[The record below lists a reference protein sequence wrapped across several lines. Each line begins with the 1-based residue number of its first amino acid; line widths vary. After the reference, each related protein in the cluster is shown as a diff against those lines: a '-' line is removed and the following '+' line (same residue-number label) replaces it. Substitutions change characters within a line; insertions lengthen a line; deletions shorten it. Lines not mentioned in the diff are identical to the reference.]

1 MEDKIKLLIAIGA
14 SVTANCQPCLK
25 TAVTQAQLA
34 EVDEKEILE
43 AIAIGRVVRKGAF
56 GKMDKFASTLTG
68 KDVGSSGECPF
79 GSTEEEV
86 KEWVEQDDKCG
97 CSHRSAR

>member
-14 SVTANCQPCLK
+14 SVTASCQPCLK

-34 EVDEKEILE
+34 EVDKKEILE
-43 AIAIGRVVRKGAF
+43 AIAIGRVVRRGAF

-97 CSHRSAR
+97 CS

>member
-1 MEDKIKLLIAIGA
+1 MEDKIKLLIAVGA

-25 TAVTQAQLA
+25 TAITQTQLA
-34 EVDEKEILE
+34 GVDKKEIVE

-56 GKMDKFASTLTG
+56 AKMDKFASSLIG
-68 KDVGSSGECPF
+68 KDLGSSDECPF

-86 KEWVEQDDKCG
+86 KEWVNQDDQCG
-97 CSHRSAR
+97 CS

>member
-1 MEDKIKLLIAIGA
+1 MEDKIKLLIAVGA

-34 EVDEKEILE
+34 GVDKKEILE
-43 AIAIGRVVRKGAF
+43 AIAIGRVVRRGAF
-56 GKMDKFASTLTG
+56 GKMDKFVSTLTG

-86 KEWVEQDDKCG
+86 KEWVEQDDQCG
-97 CSHRSAR
+97 CS

>member
-1 MEDKIKLLIAIGA
+1 MEDKIKLLVAVGA

-25 TAVTQAQLA
+25 TAVIEAKRA
-34 EVDEKEILE
+34 GVDEKEIFE

-68 KDVGSSGECPF
+68 KDMSSSDECPF

-86 KEWVEQDDKCG
+86 KEWVDQDDKCG
-97 CSHRSAR
+97 CT

>member
-1 MEDKIKLLIAIGA
+1 MEDKVKLLIAVGA

-25 TAVTQAQLA
+25 TAVTQAQSA
-34 EVDEKEILE
+34 GVDKKEILE

-68 KDVGSSGECPF
+68 KDGGGSDECPF
-79 GSTEEEV
+79 GSTEEDM

-97 CSHRSAR
+97 CS

>member
-1 MEDKIKLLIAIGA
+1 MEDKTKLLIAVGA

-34 EVDEKEILE
+34 GVDKKEILG

-68 KDVGSSGECPF
+68 KDLSGSDECPF
-79 GSTEEEV
+79 GLTEEEV
-86 KEWVEQDDKCG
+86 KEWVKQDDKCG
-97 CSHRSAR
+97 CS